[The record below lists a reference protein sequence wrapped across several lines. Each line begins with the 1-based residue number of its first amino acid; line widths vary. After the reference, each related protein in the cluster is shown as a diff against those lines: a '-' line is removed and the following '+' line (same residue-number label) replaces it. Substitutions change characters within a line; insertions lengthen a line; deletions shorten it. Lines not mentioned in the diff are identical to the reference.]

1 MLKKP
6 SLVHVVAVPYSGD
19 PSLNLPGIKAAGEL
33 VSRHRAEIKQ
43 ARRDGMGDVELA
55 ELRAKHKAEMD
66 AAQAGINAD
75 RELLDAAKE
84 TGDYSRIVDAG
95 AKPTWFHLRVI
106 PGTAMR
112 EMYAAMQSGAT
123 SVFKEPAIA
132 FRCAIVKIENLDGV
146 TIEFVNDPTYGK
158 IATEAIVDALD
169 LIDPSIVTEL
179 GYYAIG
185 RASPKAG

>member
-1 MLKKP
+1 MLKTP

-19 PSLNLPGIKAAGEL
+19 PSLNLPGIKHAGDL
-33 VSRHRAEIKQ
+33 VTRHRDEIKA
-43 ARRDGMGDVELA
+43 ARRASMGEVELA
-55 ELRAKHKAEMD
+55 ELKAKHKAEMA

-84 TGDYSRIVDAG
+84 TGDYSKIVSPG

-106 PGTAMR
+106 PGSAMR
-112 EMYAAMQSGAT
+112 EMYAAMQAGET

-132 FRCAIVKIENLDGV
+132 FRCAIVKIDNLDGV
-146 TIEFVNDPTYGK
+146 SIEFAQDPRYGK

-185 RASPKAG
+185 RASPKGG